1 MKAVNLQ
8 HVYHLVWGFL
18 PQVLEL
24 TSSALFNQDNSAMRK
39 LSCMGNLDCRSLC
52 CNDHVK
58 ETDTVAVNADKKTQ
72 TRLFIIKLLYNR
84 QTSDKQ
90 IFSNFI
96 CITATGCL
104 NEMWVNEG
112 TLCFY
117 RDKTHII
124 RHLSRQ
130 PGCWRVC
137 LVWKPCNAIMPK
149 VNNSELF
156 FERTYVY
163 LSWPDTTFIF

>member
-1 MKAVNLQ
+1 MQGFLI
-8 HVYHLVWGFL
+8 LVWRLWTYNTCIILFGFFL

-39 LSCMGNLDCRSLC
+39 LSCLGNLHCRSLC
-52 CNDHVK
+52 CNIHVK
-58 ETDTVAVNADKKTQ
+58 ETDTVTVNADKKTQ

-112 TLCFY
+112 TLCFLQ
-117 RDKTHII
+117 RQNTHHQTSITTTRLLARMSCLKT
-124 RHLSRQ
+124 L
-130 PGCWRVC
+130 
-137 LVWKPCNAIMPK
+137 
-149 VNNSELF
+149 
-156 FERTYVY
+156 
-163 LSWPDTTFIF
+163 